1 MKDWYMAMRKHRYTP
16 EQDEWLRQ
24 HIEHCNS
31 YRQLTEMF
39 NEHFSVSVGKYSI
52 SDRCIKQLHIH
63 RNVNTGTFQKGEQRA
78 KTYRIG
84 DERVYSGYVWV
95 KVNDI
100 QHSGKITIQK
110 FNENWMPKQRY
121 VYEQHHGKIPDGHIV
136 VFLDSNPLNF
146 STDNLYCIPRRIN
159 AIMNQNHWFT
169 TERENTLTAIKWCE
183 LYYALKGATT

>member
-1 MKDWYMAMRKHRYTP
+1 MRKHRYTP

-24 HIEHCNS
+24 HIEHCDS

-39 NEHFSVSVGKYSI
+39 NEHFGVSVGKYSI

-63 RNVNTGTFQKGEQRA
+63 RNANSGIFQKGEQRA

-84 DERVYSGYVWV
+84 DERVHNGYVWV

-100 QHSGKITIQK
+100 QHSGKITMKQFK
-110 FNENWMPKQRY
+110 ENWMPKQRY

-136 VFLDSNPLNF
+136 VFLDSNSMNF
-146 STDNLYCIPRRIN
+146 SPDNLYCIPRRIN